1 MLMSKNKLMK
11 TWLLCCLSLLAV
23 SSPAQRPDTPADYG
37 CASIGWIRYNGYSDE
52 QWTVEGW
59 TKTED
64 GMYMSPEVDLS
75 QFKNPVVIAMNCF
88 EDGSGASGKPIEL
101 KKLYVSED
109 GVTFSEYTCS
119 TSGQNTIP
127 QSTKRV
133 KIKLGYYQGDVY
145 FLIGEKWTENTSKD
159 YSQKLDCRLVTGK
172 DSIDF
177 WGRHIYRSVSVD
189 NDACLHQMEFTA
201 KVGPVIYD
209 GETEETFLK
218 NAVVGIH
225 LMPYDG
231 MTFAYRSDHYEQD
244 GFIGD
249 VLATITFTCGNEV
262 IRSGTLS
269 KSRFSQE
276 EIEWYD
282 GPTFYAL
289 VPRNATE
296 MKIKLEWS
304 TKWTV
309 WGEEIYSYI
318 DDETGE
324 KKWWSIEKVTTTLPE
339 ISVKEYHVL
348 AGEVSQLNLSMNP
361 EYWFDYDG
369 DGIKEWWGN
378 TDDNKAVYKFRKD
391 MLSQYPV
398 IKAIKRFDGWINY
411 GNDEHTD
418 AYSTKAVYKMDSNTA
433 KEVLAIS
440 DDSDDR
446 YVTFRPIDFNNDGKP
461 DFWKGRQYDATATSG
476 EALTLGS
483 DGTFVSELVSL
494 MTADEY
500 YNYVKENGGGHD
512 LGFGFGSVSGSTP
525 ATPGANG
532 NSYAQ
537 IDINNDGYIDFID
550 YPSGYYLLNI
560 GDGRFVIDTF
570 GGTVAIRDFDN
581 DGIND
586 IFLYDEKEKELRV
599 YLQHTDGDPVVQKLF
614 SGLNCSQSIWIRDF
628 DKDGDLDILAAFN
641 SRDNQLNG
649 IAGNYNDTYL
659 VLFENNGK
667 GTFKRHENY
676 IEGKINFVA
685 CTDYNA
691 DGNYEAIGWTQSED
705 SNYDSDLGDYVHDK
719 FIWSC
724 PISGLKINS
733 QCELIADFSSRY
745 GSSIMPANIDNS
757 GQPQLVLHDR
767 ILTFSEAK
775 NSRPRRPAAPK
786 VSYNASTGEVY
797 VAWER
802 GNDRETPRL
811 DLTYELRIGT
821 APDKG
826 DIVYAYAKAD
836 GSRLNMLEGNC
847 GFQTFR
853 RFNASGWPEGTI
865 YVSVQAIDDGKM
877 GSEFSEYTTFEKKEP
892 AGSFIIT
899 NVDGATVGDEFVLTL
914 DRPKVAGST
923 YSWNLG
929 DGTIMSENGNSW
941 TVTFPTAGKKDL
953 TLSIVSASGNRSAI
967 TRTIT
972 VAGSRAEKDMAIRDG
987 FIYVNAAFDM
997 DLDGKTEVL
1006 SGRFYEGD
1014 NAGNYTEVKRMFNS
1028 QMDMGN
1034 IRCHVVDLNNDGM
1047 TDIVGRYKYVNE
1059 GDKSMKIIEDDNDY
1073 YKYYNMVADF
1083 DNDGFIDI
1091 LSEET
1096 IKRNGGDYNTFADVT
1111 TIPGATWT
1119 ADFNGDG
1126 LADLLCSS
1134 KEVLLNK
1141 GNFTFEIDR
1150 DFPAEELPDDAGYW
1164 ACIDDF
1170 DGNGGLDVA
1179 WTSAHAVFQG
1189 FVYADTL
1196 TVRWSDGSFVKIPAP
1211 SGHRFGFVSKNC
1223 VDFDNN
1229 GCKDVYVGLDGNEGI
1244 IVYFNPDRSYRVE
1257 KDFHFFNSDLLA
1269 YKRTDGNLG
1278 IDGCKVYGS
1287 SNEAPTA
1294 PSRLRASQNSKY
1306 VTIEWNRG
1314 SDKETPV
1321 AALRYNISIKRKG
1334 AEGEGAYF
1342 MSPLNGGVN
1351 GVAVPSGKK
1360 LLVSPKITIPV
1371 ESIPAGEYEV
1381 MVQTV
1386 DMQWMQSDFSDPLTF
1401 TVAVSG
1407 AFDLPSATMVGKMEK
1422 VRIYAGINPADID
1435 FGEGAEV
1442 ISSTSQAVE
1451 VRWLTEGT
1459 KTVTCGSFSSSIH
1472 VHPALDASFALPE
1485 EIFIGTKVRIN
1496 CDNAHN
1502 SKWELVKYTYYDNP
1516 NFFTVTPIPQNDT
1529 YYLRTIDANTVEFT
1543 FSGNIW
1549 DMGFALRHTVSTEYG
1564 SDVYEVKPNYIPMAS
1579 APEIGLVDIDDDG
1592 HYRLNWSIPSEL
1604 ASKVTCVNIY
1614 KETSTYGRF
1623 EQIATLGIEAN
1634 SYSDASSMPA
1644 IKSERYA
1651 ISYALTYGETKMS
1664 APHMPMHLMVNHGA
1678 GNGWNLCWNRYEG
1691 RDIASY
1697 RILRGTS
1704 PEALQ
1709 FIAEVA
1715 GSNSSYS
1722 DVTASA
1728 GTYFY
1733 AIEIIA
1739 DVLETSSVRNRVSG
1753 IPRSSRSN
1761 VVSTDD
1767 AGTLAPVTS
1776 ISISCAGGDFAID
1789 GRQVDAIQL
1798 MATVY
1803 PLEATIR
1810 KVDWMVVEGEDI
1822 VSVNSRGLV
1831 SAISDGTAVV
1841 RATATDGSGVYAEI
1855 TVNVNNFTSIE
1866 DVVSNDNPVE
1876 HPNDIYTLQG
1886 ILVKRDAKESDIR
1899 KLAPGFYIIAGK
1911 KVLVKQ
1917 TQTF

>member
-1 MLMSKNKLMK
+1 
-11 TWLLCCLSLLAV
+11 
-23 SSPAQRPDTPADYG
+23 
-37 CASIGWIRYNGYSDE
+37 
-52 QWTVEGW
+52 
-59 TKTED
+59 
-64 GMYMSPEVDLS
+64 
-75 QFKNPVVIAMNCF
+75 
-88 EDGSGASGKPIEL
+88 
-101 KKLYVSED
+101 
-109 GVTFSEYTCS
+109 
-119 TSGQNTIP
+119 
-127 QSTKRV
+127 
-133 KIKLGYYQGDVY
+133 
-145 FLIGEKWTENTSKD
+145 
-159 YSQKLDCRLVTGK
+159 
-172 DSIDF
+172 
-177 WGRHIYRSVSVD
+177 
-189 NDACLHQMEFTA
+189 
-201 KVGPVIYD
+201 
-209 GETEETFLK
+209 
-218 NAVVGIH
+218 
-225 LMPYDG
+225 
-231 MTFAYRSDHYEQD
+231 
-244 GFIGD
+244 
-249 VLATITFTCGNEV
+249 
-262 IRSGTLS
+262 
-269 KSRFSQE
+269 
-276 EIEWYD
+276 
-282 GPTFYAL
+282 
-289 VPRNATE
+289 
-296 MKIKLEWS
+296 
-304 TKWTV
+304 
-309 WGEEIYSYI
+309 
-318 DDETGE
+318 
-324 KKWWSIEKVTTTLPE
+324 
-339 ISVKEYHVL
+339 
-348 AGEVSQLNLSMNP
+348 
-361 EYWFDYDG
+361 
-369 DGIKEWWGN
+369 
-378 TDDNKAVYKFRKD
+378 

-398 IKAIKRFDGWINY
+398 IKGIKRFDGWINY
-411 GNDEHTD
+411 GYDEHTD
-418 AYSTKAVYKMDSNTA
+418 AYSTKSVYKIDSNSA
-433 KEVLAIS
+433 KEVLGIS

-446 YVTFRPIDFNNDGKP
+446 DVTFRPIDFNNDGKP
-461 DFWKGRQYDATATSG
+461 DFWKGRQYDATSTSG

-483 DGTFVSELVSL
+483 DGTFVSELISL

-512 LGFGFGSVSGSTP
+512 LGFGFGSVSGSRP
-525 ATPGANG
+525 TPGANG
-532 NSYAQ
+532 SSYAQ
-537 IDINNDGYIDFID
+537 IDINNDGYLDFID
-550 YPSGYYLLNI
+550 YPSGYYLLNT

-599 YLQHTDGDPVVQKLF
+599 YLQRNDGDPVVQKLF
-614 SGLNCSQSIWIRDF
+614 NGLNCSQPIWIRDF

-641 SRDNQLNG
+641 SEDNLVWG
-649 IAGNYNDTYL
+649 DTHYVGGDTYL
-659 VLFENNGK
+659 LMFENNGK

-676 IEGKINFVA
+676 IERKINFVA

-691 DGNYEAIGWTQSED
+691 DGNYEVIGWTQSED
-705 SNYDSDLGDYVHDK
+705 SNYDSDLGGYVYDWS
-719 FIWSC
+719 IWSC

-757 GQPQLVLHDR
+757 GQPQLVLLDR

-775 NSRPRRPAAPK
+775 NSRPQRPAAPK

-797 VAWER
+797 VAWNR
-802 GNDRETPRL
+802 GNDRETPQL

-826 DIVYAYAKAD
+826 DIMYAYAKAD
-836 GSRLNMLEGNC
+836 GSRLNMLDGNC

-929 DGTIMSENGNSW
+929 DGTIKSENGNSW
-941 TVTFPTAGKKDL
+941 TVTFPTAGKKNL

-967 TRTIT
+967 TRTVN
-972 VAGSRAEKDMAIRDG
+972 VAGSRAEKDMAIGNG

-1006 SGRFYEGD
+1006 SRRFYEGD
-1014 NAGNYTEVKRMFNS
+1014 NAGNYTAVKRMFNS
-1028 QMDMGN
+1028 QIDLGE

-1047 TDIVGRYKYVNE
+1047 PDIVGRYNFVNE
-1059 GDKSMKIIEDDNDY
+1059 GDKSMKIIEDDNDDY
-1073 YKYYNMVADF
+1073 YKYYNMIADF

-1134 KEVLLNK
+1134 REVLLNK
-1141 GNFTFEIDR
+1141 GNFNFEIDR
-1150 DFPAEELPDDAGYW
+1150 DFSAEELPDDAGYW

-1170 DGNGGLDVA
+1170 DGNGRLDVA

-1211 SGHRFGFVSKNC
+1211 SGNRFGFVSKNS

-1229 GCKDVYVGLDGNEGI
+1229 GCKDVYVGLDGNEDI

-1257 KDFHFFNSDLLA
+1257 KDVHFFNSDLLA
-1269 YKRTDGNLG
+1269 YKRTDGHLG
-1278 IDGCKVYGS
+1278 IDGYKVYGS

-1314 SDKETPV
+1314 SDKETPA
-1321 AALRYNISIKRKG
+1321 AALRYNISIKHKG

-1360 LLVSPKITIPV
+1360 LLVAPKITIPV

-1386 DMQWMQSDFSDPLTF
+1386 DMQWMPSDFSDPLTF
-1401 TVAVSG
+1401 TVAASG
-1407 AFDLPSATMVGKMEK
+1407 AFDLPSATMVGKTEK

-1435 FGEGAEV
+1435 FGEGAEI
-1442 ISSTSQAVE
+1442 ISSNSQAVE

-1459 KTVTCGSFSSSIH
+1459 KTVTCGGFSSSIH
-1472 VHPALDASFALPE
+1472 VHPALDANFALPE

-1529 YYLRTIDANTVEFT
+1529 YYLRTIDANTVEFA
-1543 FSGNIW
+1543 FSGNTW

-1564 SDVYEVKPNYIPMAS
+1564 SNVYEVKPNYIPMAS
-1579 APEIGLVDIDDDG
+1579 ATEIGLVDIDNDG
-1592 HYRLNWSIPSEL
+1592 HYRLSWSIPSEL
-1604 ASKVTCVNIY
+1604 ASKVTGVNIY

-1634 SYSDASSMPA
+1634 SYSDASSMPT

-1651 ISYALTYGETKMS
+1651 ISYALTYGESKMS
-1664 APHMPMHLMVNHGA
+1664 APHMPMHLMINHGA

-1704 PEALQ
+1704 PESLQ

-1722 DVTASA
+1722 DVTTSA

-1733 AIEIIA
+1733 AVEIIA
-1739 DVLETSSVRNRVSG
+1739 DVLETSSVRNRVSAT
-1753 IPRSSRSN
+1753 PRSSRSN

-1767 AGTLAPVTS
+1767 AGTLTPATS
-1776 ISISCAGGDFAID
+1776 ISISCTGGDFAID

-1803 PLEATIR
+1803 PLEATMR
-1810 KVDWMVVEGEDI
+1810 KVDWMVVEGADI

-1855 TVNVNNFTSIE
+1855 TISVNNFTSIE
-1866 DVVSNDNPVE
+1866 DVISNDNPVE

-1899 KLAPGFYIIAGK
+1899 KLAPGLYIIAGW
-1911 KVLVKQ
+1911 KVLIKQ
-1917 TQTF
+1917 M